1 MTDDCDPIA
10 EFDKLFCLD
19 DKVDNGQRQF
29 DVFISKEGDK
39 PIIVVHELPGMTK
52 PFLCYC
58 IKMANQGFKVYAP
71 LMFGKMGKAKSS
83 LQMLSLCISS
93 EFRKLYWRNQTEGQP
108 ESQFTRWVLHLAG
121 VVSSRHESRKVGVI
135 GMCLT
140 GSFALVTFAEPAV
153 NSVVCCQ
160 PAFPF
165 VFRES
170 LGLTKTQQCNV
181 RREVNKLGAGCAQ
194 GYRYKNAP
202 LSRQSHVDS
211 TVSFMNDDGVE
222 RFTYK
227 TLKGCKHSVVTDKKR
242 NLTTE
247 NDILEFVNARLS

>member
-108 ESQFTRWVLHLAG
+108 ESQRAREPESQRAREPESQFTRWLLHG
-121 VVSSRHESRKVGVI
+121 CNR
-135 GMCLT
+135 
-140 GSFALVTFAEPAV
+140 
-153 NSVVCCQ
+153 Q
-160 PAFPF
+160 PADPKPRF
-165 VFRES
+165 S
-170 LGLTKTQQCNV
+170 
-181 RREVNKLGAGCAQ
+181 GCF
-194 GYRYKNAP
+194 
-202 LSRQSHVDS
+202 L
-211 TVSFMNDDGVE
+211 
-222 RFTYK
+222 
-227 TLKGCKHSVVTDKKR
+227 
-242 NLTTE
+242 NLM
-247 NDILEFVNARLS
+247 V

>member
-1 MTDDCDPIA
+1 
-10 EFDKLFCLD
+10 
-19 DKVDNGQRQF
+19 
-29 DVFISKEGDK
+29 
-39 PIIVVHELPGMTK
+39 
-52 PFLCYC
+52 
-58 IKMANQGFKVYAP
+58 
-71 LMFGKMGKAKSS
+71 
-83 LQMLSLCISS
+83 
-93 EFRKLYWRNQTEGQP
+93 
-108 ESQFTRWVLHLAG
+108 VLHLAG

-194 GYRYKNAP
+194 GYRYKNDP

-211 TVSFMNDDGVE
+211 IVSFMNDDGVE
-222 RFTYK
+222 RFTSK